1 MNKFY
6 LTNAIAYGNARPHIG
21 HALEL
26 VQGDCLTRYE
36 RTRGK
41 DVRFLIGMDEHG
53 TKMNQT
59 AKDRGITP
67 QELADETSHYFWD
80 IAKGLGLA
88 HDQFIRTTDDLHK
101 RGAQKLWDL
110 IEAAGKFY
118 DKEYEGLYC
127 SGCELFMMEKDL
139 EEGNCPNHNRPPELL
154 KETNIFFKLSDY
166 SDEIIR
172 LVKTDELKIV
182 PESKKKEFLS
192 FLKEGCMDVS
202 FSRPKTSLPWGIEV
216 PGREDQVMY
225 VWCDALSN
233 YLTALGYADDDPKV
247 AQYWPADVHLIGKDI
262 VRFHAAYWPAMLL
275 AAGLPLPKAIY
286 VHGFVTSEGKK
297 MSKSI
302 GNTVDP
308 AEVLEKYGREALRY
322 YLLREIPSD
331 NDGDFTWERF
341 AALYRDELSN
351 TIGNLIRRVVSM
363 TIKYT
368 EGRVPEG
375 NELEEAIETAWKIYH
390 KKMEAFEI
398 KQAVEAM
405 VDLAR
410 FANGYVEDNKPWVL
424 AKEGKTERLEVVLGS
439 LLKACRAIG
448 EMLKPIIP
456 DSAQKILDQV
466 GWEEVVLGEPL
477 FPHIELEE

>member
-6 LTNAIAYGNARPHIG
+6 LTNAIAYGNAPPHIG

-26 VQGDCLTRYE
+26 AQGDCLTRYE
-36 RTRGK
+36 RTREK

-53 TKMNQT
+53 TKINQT
-59 AKDRGITP
+59 ASDRGITP
-67 QELADETSHYFWD
+67 QELVDESAQHFHD
-80 IAKGLGLA
+80 LAKGLGLA

-101 RGAQKLWDL
+101 RGAQKLWKL
-110 IEAAGKFY
+110 IEDAGKFY

-127 SGCELFMMEKDL
+127 SGCELFVMEKDL
-139 EEGNCPNHNRPPELL
+139 VDGNCINHNRPPELL

-166 SDEIIR
+166 SEEIIR
-172 LVKTDELKIV
+172 LVESDEMRII
-182 PESKKKEFLS
+182 PESKKNEFLS
-192 FLKEGCMDVS
+192 FFKEGFLDVS
-202 FSRPKTSLPWGIEV
+202 FSRPKSSLPWGIEV

-233 YLTALGYADDDPKV
+233 YLTALGYADDDEKV

-302 GNTVDP
+302 GNVVSP
-308 AEVLEKYGREALRY
+308 MEVLDKWGREAFRY

-331 NDGDFTWERF
+331 DDGDFSWERF
-341 AALYRDELSN
+341 SVLYQDELSN

-363 TIKYT
+363 VIKFN
-368 EGRVPEG
+368 GGLVPEG
-375 NELEEAIETAWKIYH
+375 TEADEAIAAAKLKYH
-390 KKMEAFEI
+390 KHFEAFEI
-398 KQAVEAM
+398 NKAIGAIVE
-405 VDLAR
+405 LAW
-410 FANGYVEDNKPWVL
+410 FANTYVQENEPWVL
-424 AKEGKTERLEVVLGS
+424 AKEAKTERLNVVLGS
-439 LLKACRAIG
+439 LIQACRAIG
-448 EMLKPIIP
+448 EMLKPILP
-456 DSAQKILDQV
+456 DSASKILDQV

-477 FPHIELEE
+477 FPHIEG